1 MMEETEDQPEI
12 VSHEEAVQAEKEA
25 HERMSLSRETTPTK
39 DQPPTVLAA
48 PSPLPAFLSNTS
60 STPKTSVLPKQT
72 SVRSLQSNVTV
83 TATPVPPAA
92 PQIAREDRSK
102 APVSDQGEQPVS
114 SVSSSQ
120 SIFGWLAGNSLVNKV
135 VEKTKSSMESV
146 ITTLDPGM
154 REIIHSGGEINLA
167 VTSAKDNKVL
177 PVREAFQKVFG
188 RATVTGYASQATTAA
203 QPVGFTAGL
212 KGAEERI
219 SNLKKTWDIPSD
231 LTVVSVEG
239 FIVEILPDR
248 WFEMSCLLL
257 KDPSHGIE
265 VQTFSQPTHIP
276 TEYVMTAQDKTPSDY
291 PLRWSG
297 LAVTI
302 GEVIETAK
310 PHIGHADWQMV
321 LSGVSR
327 QESLRLA
334 AQSLASIYKQK
345 LPTSFVS

>member
-1 MMEETEDQPEI
+1 MMEEAEDQPEI
-12 VSHEEAVQAEKEA
+12 VSHEEALQAEKEA

-48 PSPLPAFLSNTS
+48 PSPLPAFLSNTI
-60 STPKTSVLPKQT
+60 STPKTPALPKQA
-72 SVRSLQSNVTV
+72 SVRPPQSNVSI
-83 TATPVPPAA
+83 AASPAPPAA
-92 PQIAREDRSK
+92 PQISHEDRVK
-102 APVSDQGEQPVS
+102 AAVPDQSEPAGNS
-114 SVSSSQ
+114 IGSAQ

-154 REIIHSGGEINLA
+154 REIINSGGDINLA
-167 VTSAKDNKVL
+167 VTSTKDNKVL

-219 SNLKKTWDIPSD
+219 SNLRKAGDISSD

-265 VQTFSQPTHIP
+265 VQTFSQPTFIP
-276 TEYVMTAQDKTPSDY
+276 TEYVLTAQDKTPLDY

-327 QESLRLA
+327 QQSLKLA
-334 AQSLASIYKQK
+334 ALSLASMYKQK

>member
-25 HERMSLSRETTPTK
+25 HERMSLSRESTPTK
-39 DQPPTVLAA
+39 DQPPSVLAA
-48 PSPLPAFLSNTS
+48 PSPLPAFLSNTGS
-60 STPKTSVLPKQT
+60 ISKTPVLPTK
-72 SVRSLQSNVTV
+72 SSLHS
-83 TATPVPPAA
+83 
-92 PQIAREDRSK
+92 PQ
-102 APVSDQGEQPVS
+102 P
-114 SVSSSQ
+114 SVSSPGASVPSVPQVAPEDRVKASTPDQ
-120 SIFGWLAGNSLVNKV
+120 SVKAAASSSSGQSLFGWLAGNSLVNKV
-135 VEKTKSSMESV
+135 VEKTKSSMETV

-154 REIIHSGGEINLA
+154 REIINSGGEINLA
-167 VTSAKDNKVL
+167 ITSNKDNKVV

-188 RATVTGYASQATTAA
+188 KATVTGYASEATTAA

-219 SNLKKTWDIPSD
+219 SNLKKTGDIPSD

-257 KDPSHGIE
+257 KDSSHGIE

-276 TEYVMTAQDKTPSDY
+276 TEYVLTAQDQTPSDY

-297 LAVTI
+297 LAKTI

-310 PHIGHADWQMV
+310 PHIGHADWQRV

-334 AQSLASIYKQK
+334 ALSLASIYKQK

>member
-25 HERMSLSRETTPTK
+25 HERMSLSRESTPTK
-39 DQPPTVLAA
+39 DQTPTVLAA
-48 PSPLPAFLSNTS
+48 PSPLPAFLSNAS
-60 STPKTSVLPKQT
+60 SSPKTPVLPTQ
-72 SVRSLQSNVTV
+72 SSHRSPQPVVTP
-83 TATPVPPAA
+83 ALPPVS
-92 PQIAREDRSK
+92 PQIAPEDRVK
-102 APVSDQGEQPVS
+102 APVTDQGSKAAVS
-114 SVSSSQ
+114 VIPGQ
-120 SIFGWLAGNSLVNKV
+120 SLFGWFSGNSLVHKV

-154 REIIHSGGEINLA
+154 REIINSGGDINLA
-167 VTSAKDNKVL
+167 VTSAKDNKVV

-219 SNLKKTWDIPSD
+219 SNLKKSGEISSD

-276 TEYVMTAQDKTPSDY
+276 TEYVLTAQDKTPSDY

-327 QESLRLA
+327 QESLKLA
-334 AQSLASIYKQK
+334 AHSLASIYKQK